1 MTKAAADQMFAA
13 AGRGTMNVVD
23 WFDDNS
29 HGHIEVQRQA
39 RRRHLRSKII
49 DLGRA
54 AAAAAMIDLSEFTV
68 VVAVTNVG
76 VDVNLFVSPHLLPT
90 LVELCLDRPVVSAYR
105 PATKRGN
112 YV

>member
-1 MTKAAADQMFAA
+1 
-13 AGRGTMNVVD
+13 
-23 WFDDNS
+23 
-29 HGHIEVQRQA
+29 
-39 RRRHLRSKII
+39 
-49 DLGRA
+49 
-54 AAAAAMIDLSEFTV
+54 MIDLSEFTV

-90 LVELCLDRPVVSAYR
+90 LVELCLDWPVVSAYR